1 MTVCPICK
9 AAAEE
14 IETEDLQAKTFHCQ
28 THGEFDVST
37 AVLTSRPHMLASPN
51 EWEAALKIAAKNAIA
66 GKRPRILKYDF
77 HDLPPQSN

>member
-14 IETEDLQAKTFHCQ
+14 IETEDSHAKTLRCQ

-37 AVLTSRPHMLASPN
+37 AVLTSRPHMHASPN
-51 EWEAALKIAAKNAIA
+51 EWEAALKTASEKAIK
-66 GKRPRILKYDF
+66 GSRPRILIYDF
-77 HDLPPQSN
+77 HDGLSQLT